1 MDYSTF
7 RRSSNIEDARGE
19 TVDPMRVHLYSPSPL
34 EILLGAQTRRGPYD
48 NDIAAF
54 AGKANAPQFGV
65 GEPTD
70 MRSVLE
76 RMMAQSGMSYGK
88 SF

>member
-7 RRSSNIEDARGE
+7 RRSSNVEDARSDQL
-19 TVDPMRVHLYSPSPL
+19 DPMRVNLYSPSPL
-34 EILLGAQTRRGPYD
+34 EILLGAQPKRGPYD
-48 NDIAAF
+48 NDISAF
-54 AGKANAPQFGV
+54 ASSANAPQFGV